1 MLMHTV
7 SKWMVE
13 LSVSVKV
20 DTAEMGSP
28 AAVSLVLNTSFVC
41 IQVRVTL
48 HMFTVSISGE
58 STNYGLTLGP
68 ALGSL
73 VLIGGLLLLA
83 SLFAIIYCKYKRRD
97 KIGLLRDLNGNSIQQ
112 FVCL

>member
-28 AAVSLVLNTSFVC
+28 AAVSLILHTPFVC
-41 IQVRVTL
+41 IMREHVRVILYT
-48 HMFTVSISGE
+48 
-58 STNYGLTLGP
+58 
-68 ALGSL
+68 
-73 VLIGGLLLLA
+73 
-83 SLFAIIYCKYKRRD
+83 
-97 KIGLLRDLNGNSIQQ
+97 
-112 FVCL
+112 CLQ